1 MPDQDLLE
9 FIKSVIS
16 LPPLLG
22 ELIQELRQ
30 TRVELTKV
38 MAATSR
44 QNPSPAT
51 TKRWVCG
58 PSDQDLS
65 SQSKG
70 LTFHHDG
77 ISEEKMKRYSSLLIR
92 GLLDNSV
99 YDKTGIG
106 KPGIESI
113 LHAEGKKDLIRRV
126 VKPLVGLGV
135 LVRVGKNVKLSNDRP
150 LIQKY
155 LKMFEGTQ

>member
-1 MPDQDLLE
+1 MRDQDLLE

-22 ELIQELRQ
+22 ELVQELRQ

-38 MAATSR
+38 VAATR
-44 QNPSPAT
+44 GQNPSLTT
-51 TKRWVCG
+51 TKRGVCD

-106 KPGIESI
+106 RPGIESI
-113 LHAEGKKDLIRRV
+113 LRAEGKKDLIRRV
-126 VKPLVGLGV
+126 IKPLVVLGV
-135 LVRVGKNVKLSNDRP
+135 LVRVGKNVKLSSDRSVAHN
-150 LIQKY
+150 Y
-155 LKMFEGTQ
+155 LKMVDGTR